1 MPPKTVA
8 QKLFIRENYEVL
20 LLDGPSGYRKT
31 LGKLPVGVTVS
42 TRATGKFD
50 LIQFFV
56 TSAKELQQR
65 LPKLK
70 SKLQPG
76 GLLWVT
82 YPKGS
87 SKIDSDINRDSIYNF
102 AATVGLQGV
111 AMIAVDDDWSAFR
124 FKKID

>member
-1 MPPKTVA
+1 M
-8 QKLFIRENYEVL
+8 
-20 LLDGPSGYRKT
+20 
-31 LGKLPVGVTVS
+31 
-42 TRATGKFD
+42 
-50 LIQFFV
+50 

>member
-31 LGKLPVGVTVS
+31 LGKLPGGVTVS
-42 TRATGKFD
+42 TKATGKFD